1 MSAIAALLTWTNIRF
16 LLEGLGLTLII
27 SALAIACSIVLGAVI
42 SIMRGSSS
50 RLLRGFAI
58 AYVELFKNT
67 PLLLW
72 IMFTFF
78 VAQLPPLP
86 AAVLAFTLF
95 TAASVAE
102 IVRGGLASVPAGQY
116 EAARSQG
123 FSAPQMYLYIILPQ
137 ALRNMVPA
145 LLSQFVTTIKD
156 TSYLWGAM
164 ALQELMG
171 RGMILMNSYNSTV
184 QIFAI
189 FGLMANLLTFYYAIQ
204 TGNASM
210 ATILQY
216 LAPLFIVLGSVVRGQ
231 RPIRSDVLAFVIA
244 LVGVVLCI
252 TRGDFTHLAIPLVSL
267 LWGIGS
273 GITAAFYVVLPRKAN
288 ETNPP
293 LVVLGWGTMIAGIL
307 FNLYHPFWVNP
318 PHVTVTL
325 VGSVATVVL
334 FGTAIPF
341 GLLLEAIHFAPSD
354 VVSIMD
360 AVQPIVTTILSVI
373 FFSLNLNWVEA
384 LGIVIVIIAIY
395 ILQRGR
401 QRLAYRE

>member
-1 MSAIAALLTWTNIRF
+1 
-16 LLEGLGLTLII
+16 
-27 SALAIACSIVLGAVI
+27 
-42 SIMRGSSS
+42 
-50 RLLRGFAI
+50 
-58 AYVELFKNT
+58 
-67 PLLLW
+67 
-72 IMFTFF
+72 
-78 VAQLPPLP
+78 
-86 AAVLAFTLF
+86 
-95 TAASVAE
+95 
-102 IVRGGLASVPAGQY
+102 
-116 EAARSQG
+116 
-123 FSAPQMYLYIILPQ
+123 
-137 ALRNMVPA
+137 
-145 LLSQFVTTIKD
+145 
-156 TSYLWGAM
+156 
-164 ALQELMG
+164 
-171 RGMILMNSYNSTV
+171 MITY
-184 QIFAI
+184 AI

-252 TRGDFTHLAIPLVSL
+252 TRGNFAHLAIPLVSL